1 MAFHLAA
8 VVAPPR
14 PVHGRCAAWF
24 TRGGRA
30 ATALISFATKY
41 MGSRC
46 QLLNV
51 SRGSTGARKPFAT
64 RLTVLARSK
73 LENGSNTS
81 HLVSFPSDEY
91 THRSY
96 EGEHRVLSDDLTRV
110 PRVPRKRAQKMWDKK
125 FIIRNI
131 GTKSEQKI

>member
-41 MGSRC
+41 MGSRY

-73 LENGSNTS
+73 HENGSNTS
-81 HLVSFPSDEY
+81 RLVSFPSDEY

-110 PRVPRKRAQKMWDKK
+110 PRVPKKRAQKMQDKK
-125 FIIRNI
+125 FIRYIRNI
-131 GTKSEQKI
+131 GNKG